1 MIDITL
7 EYVNSVV
14 AYDPFTGQ
22 FTRHRTGKLTGRL
35 KDSGY
40 VEIQIGDKRPRA
52 HRLAWLMTYGEWPPG
67 DIDHADRDKSNN
79 RISNL
84 RIITASQQC
93 QNTDITPLNT
103 SGKRGVHWDTKSGKW
118 RARIR
123 HANVKHCL
131 GYYENLGDAEAA
143 YLGAARLLH
152 THNPLI
158 QCTHYSP

>member
-1 MIDITL
+1 MIPVDRAFIET
-7 EYVNSVV
+7 YVK
-14 AYDPFTGQ
+14 YDPLTGI
-22 FTRHRTGKLTGRL
+22 FTRLRTDNPTGRIN
-35 KDSGY
+35 KDGY
-40 VEIQIGDKRPRA
+40 IEIQLGKRRLLA
-52 HRLAWLMTYGEWPPG
+52 HRLAWMLIHGEWPPS
-67 DIDHADRDKSNN
+67 DIDHADRVKSNN

-93 QNTDITPLNT
+93 QNTDMPPLNT

-131 GYYENLGDAEAA
+131 GYYENLEDAEAA

-158 QCTHYSP
+158 QSHHYSP